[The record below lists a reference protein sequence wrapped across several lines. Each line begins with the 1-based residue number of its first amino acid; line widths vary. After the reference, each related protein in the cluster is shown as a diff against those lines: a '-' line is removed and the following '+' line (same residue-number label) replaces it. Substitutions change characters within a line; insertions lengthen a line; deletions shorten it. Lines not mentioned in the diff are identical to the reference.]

1 MRERVTGLRL
11 IKHNGRNAL
20 LLASGR
26 AAKEFGS
33 CLNFPLLRIVEFL
46 FGEIKRHALTRP
58 TGQRAGTRARA
69 GGPLSSFVRGLSRPP
84 LPPRPGIS

>member
-1 MRERVTGLRL
+1 MTGLRL

-46 FGEIKRHALTRP
+46 FGEIKRHALTRRRP
-58 TGQRAGTRARA
+58 AIVVICQGASPAGWAHRDCEELWAFLHR
-69 GGPLSSFVRGLSRPP
+69 
-84 LPPRPGIS
+84 